1 MWPRSL
7 ASARANHIMNEST
20 PISIRTNLLPGD
32 IGAITRL
39 HGVLYAREYGWPIMF
54 EAYVAQGLAKFAL
67 DNDAVL
73 DRIWIAELD
82 GDVIGCIAIVHT
94 TVSAAQLRWFLLD
107 PRGRGTGLGRKL
119 LETALAFCRDNR
131 FDSVFLWTVRG
142 LDAAIH
148 LYLTAGFRLTEEHP
162 SDAWVAGVV
171 EQRYDLTL

>member
-1 MWPRSL
+1 MNTSPHISL
-7 ASARANHIMNEST
+7 
-20 PISIRTNLLPGD
+20 RTNLLPGD

-39 HGVLYAREYGWPIMF
+39 HGVLYAREYGWPTMF

-73 DRIWIAELD
+73 DRIWIAELE
-82 GDVIGCIAIVHT
+82 GDVIGSIAIVHT
-94 TVSAAQLRWFLLD
+94 TVSTAQLRWFLLD
-107 PRGRGTGLGRKL
+107 PCGRGIGLGRRL
-119 LETALAFCRDNR
+119 LEAALAFCREAG

-148 LYLTAGFRLTEEHP
+148 LYHSAGFELTEEHP
-162 SDAWVAGVV
+162 SDAWAAGVV